1 MSNAFD
7 KASLVMLPHAYE
19 DGKVY
24 SLKPTDR
31 SGDFTFSRG
40 TDTATRVGE
49 DGYIKKETQNL
60 ILQSNQFDTTWT
72 QSAVSVTSGQ
82 SGYDGTNNAWL
93 QSKTSGSY
101 VNIAQ
106 SVSISGVWTL
116 SIYAKANTLDSITFR
131 NQSDG
136 SDCDFDLTNGTTST
150 NNTIAP
156 SINLI
161 SNGWYKCSA
170 TFIGSSTQ
178 IAVYLGF
185 GNSTA
190 GSVFIQDAQLEQGLV
205 ARDYIETTTVPVYG
219 GLTDNMPRLDY
230 TDATCPSLLL
240 EPSRTNLITY
250 SEYRSGGTNASV
262 VNNSTLSPEGVSNG
276 CLFVENTALNS
287 HGIQFSNTIPTNA
300 NAVNYTIS
308 VFAKAK
314 EREGIQ
320 LSFFGDSITYNSN
333 YFNIVNGTTDGDPN
347 THKIENYGNGWY
359 RCSFTASVL
368 NSTGGYNLVR
378 FIMYNGSSS
387 YYTGDGTSGLYM
399 WGLQVEQGSY
409 PTSYIP
415 TYGSAQ
421 TRAADV
427 CIDAGNASTFNSDEG
442 VLYGEISKP
451 TTILPTYSLISLN
464 NAAAN
469 NDGNSV
475 TIGFNTGDDLYFR
488 VKASATNIFVQQNIP
503 ANANQLYKVALK
515 YKSGDIK
522 VFIDGVNIVSSTSTF
537 SFNATLD
544 NISFDYNGNGVLPFY
559 GNTKQLLVFPT
570 ALSDEECIALT
581 TL

>member
-40 TDTATRVGE
+40 TGTATRVGE
-49 DGYIKKETQNL
+49 DGYIKKETSNL
-60 ILQSNQFDTTWT
+60 LLQSNTLDTTW
-72 QSAVSVTSGQ
+72 SFDDASVTGGQ
-82 SGYDGTNNAWL
+82 AGYDGSSNAWL
-93 QSKTSGSY
+93 LSKNNVAGNARGSASYSGVY
-101 VNIAQ
+101 TQ
-106 SVSISGVWTL
+106 SVYVKAGTLNWVVMNNSGLTATGT
-116 SIYAKANTLDSITFR
+116 Y
-131 NQSDG
+131 
-136 SDCDFDLTNGTTST
+136 FDLQNGVIGDESG
-150 NNTIAP
+150 NVISS
-156 SINLI
+156 SIE
-161 SNGWYKCSA
+161 SVGNGWYRCSQVISG
-170 TFIGSSTQ
+170 TSTLFR
-178 IAVYLGF
+178 IFPAD
-185 GNSTA
+185 GNGNISGTS
-190 GSVFIQDAQLEQGLV
+190 GNIYIQDAQVNQGLV
-205 ARDYIETTTVPVYG
+205 AQDYLETTTAPVYG

-314 EREGIQ
+314 EREGLQ

-421 TRAADV
+421 TRALD
-427 CIDAGNASTFNSDEG
+427 
-442 VLYGEISKP
+442 
-451 TTILPTYSLISLN
+451 
-464 NAAAN
+464 
-469 NDGNSV
+469 
-475 TIGFNTGDDLYFR
+475 
-488 VKASATNIFVQQNIP
+488 SATTSNVV
-503 ANANQLYKVALK
+503 NADNDFTFYFESNRLFTD
-515 YKSGDIK
+515 SGRYLSFSGNLGYLSAYSGGRIRWRYDSSNLSSP
-522 VFIDGVNIVSSTSTF
+522 VNEGLFKWLIRKDSTSIKMY
-537 SFNATLD
+537 L
-544 NISFDYNGNGVLPFY
+544 NGVLEHTKTALPY
-559 GNTKQLLVFPT
+559 GSQNIELEQGYVYKTLLFPT
-570 ALSDEECIALT
+570 ALSEDECIALT